1 MIEFRDVCVRA
12 GEKQILRNVT
22 FSLSKGEKV
31 VIRGKSGSGKTTVLN
46 VLMGVFA
53 PCGGEILFNGTRV
66 DSKTIGQVRTALSY
80 IAQEPL
86 LGTETVEEALYLP
99 FTFKVNKDRKPDR
112 KTVVQTLHK
121 LQLAE
126 DILTAESST
135 LSGGEKQRIII
146 ARALLLGKEVFI
158 LDEVTSALDPESKQA
173 VLSLFSDDA
182 FTILSV
188 SHDPDWFTICDTL
201 IDVGDGK
208 ILNVHQKDD
217 GEAYHEHH

>member
-1 MIEFRDVCVRA
+1 
-12 GEKQILRNVT
+12 
-22 FSLSKGEKV
+22 
-31 VIRGKSGSGKTTVLN
+31 
-46 VLMGVFA
+46 MGVYP
-53 PCGGEILFNGTRV
+53 PCEGEILFNETPV

-99 FTFKVNKDRKPDR
+99 FTFKANRDRKPDR
-112 KTVVQTLHK
+112 KTVIQTLHT
-121 LQLAE
+121 LQLDE
-126 DILTAESST
+126 DILMADSST
-135 LSGGEKQRIII
+135 LSGGEKQRITI

-188 SHDPDWFTICDTL
+188 SHDPDWFTICDTI

-217 GEAYHEHH
+217 EEAYHEHH